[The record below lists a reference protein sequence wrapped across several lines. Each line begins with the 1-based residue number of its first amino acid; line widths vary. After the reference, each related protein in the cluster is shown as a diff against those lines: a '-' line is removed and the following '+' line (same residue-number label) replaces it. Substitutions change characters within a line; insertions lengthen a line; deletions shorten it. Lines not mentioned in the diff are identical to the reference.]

1 MAYLA
6 VPQQKNEQP
15 SAEKEAADK
24 EGEYT
29 RKMQGIFGSEP
40 EVCLDCT
47 VTTSILKE

>member
-1 MAYLA
+1 MVCLA

-29 RKMQGIFGSEP
+29 REMQGIFGASLRFAWI
-40 EVCLDCT
+40 VQGL
-47 VTTSILKE
+47 

>member
-29 RKMQGIFGSEP
+29 REMQDIFGASLRFAWI
-40 EVCLDCT
+40 VQGL
-47 VTTSILKE
+47 